1 VLTAASHSGTDLTV
15 TGTADYGTR
24 VVALTGTATVG
35 NGTDAGSLTA
45 GDVTA
50 LHFDV
55 AGGSAT
61 INSLAGLDADV
72 STVSVAADQTLDVNL
87 GITNVKTLTVDGT
100 ATLHSLS
107 DEGTANE
114 TSIVRNLAI
123 NGAGTLD
130 VTMGNV
136 IVKDSTQLVQIR
148 DWLRTAA
155 NFDVDNTINWWDG
168 TGITSSTV
176 RDGDVYLYSV
186 GMRSADEDPVGAYG
200 AMTEIEGVSLDLTD
214 IVVKYTYAGDAN
226 LDGKVDGDDYT
237 VLDYYYSTI
246 GTPEEPSVIG
256 WWNGDLNHDGKIDGD
271 DYTLLDY
278 SFSTYWLNFDEQIT
292 NPDLTTP
299 LPEPATMGLMV
310 LGLAAMAALRR
321 RSK

>member
-1 VLTAASHSGTDLTV
+1 
-15 TGTADYGTR
+15 
-24 VVALTGTATVG
+24 
-35 NGTDAGSLTA
+35 
-45 GDVTA
+45 
-50 LHFDV
+50 
-55 AGGSAT
+55 
-61 INSLAGLDADV
+61 
-72 STVSVAADQTLDVNL
+72 LDVNL

-114 TSIVRNLAI
+114 TSIVQNLAI

-155 NFDVDNTINWWDG
+155 NFDVDNTINRWDG

-299 LPEPATMGLMV
+299 LPEPATLGLMA
-310 LGLAAMAALRR
+310 LGLAAMAARR
-321 RSK
+321 RRAGR